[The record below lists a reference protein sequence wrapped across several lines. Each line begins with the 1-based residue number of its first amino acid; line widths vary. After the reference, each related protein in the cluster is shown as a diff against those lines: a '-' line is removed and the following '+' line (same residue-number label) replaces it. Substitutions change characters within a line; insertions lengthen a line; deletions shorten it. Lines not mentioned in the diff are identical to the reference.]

1 MAQALV
7 VLAAVLAGIAV
18 GWVAARRRSVPPGPG
33 LVPGLLVSDAS
44 LDWLRAAIG
53 ARAVWA
59 VSPSLGSEPTER
71 LVAGDDPT
79 LAMHG
84 LSTIEHRLEA
94 AQRNGQASV
103 ERLDAGTLVLRG
115 RGGAVA
121 AALLKAPAGGADV
134 DRASAELDRLLEA
147 LERRPRLAAM
157 ARAGLNP
164 GRLETLESVAH
175 RLAFEL
181 EAVTGGDVIVAAKLS
196 QGLTV
201 VGLGGTADA
210 RLEGA
215 LAPPESP
222 LARLVQEGPEVLHTD
237 EPPLGWRATDRRSQK
252 RPAILLPVELEGS
265 RIGGVVIWPRGRQ
278 LAAAA
283 LGQAEQA
290 VRRAAPRVSRAR
302 EALELRSAASRDSL
316 TGLVNR
322 RQLDLAMHAAGVEE
336 GALVMLDIDHFK
348 RLNDTLGHPAG
359 DDALV
364 HVAALLRRETRAGDL
379 PARVGGEEF
388 ALWLP
393 ATSLGSATRL
403 TERIRTALES
413 SHWMWH
419 GTPWRITAS
428 FGVAHWGE
436 TTRQVDNLAQQ
447 ADEALYTAKQAGRN
461 RVAVAG

>member
-1 MAQALV
+1 MAQALAL
-7 VLAAVLAGIAV
+7 LAAVLAGLAA
-18 GWVAARRRSVPPGPG
+18 GWLAARRRPVSPGPG

-44 LDWLRAAIG
+44 LDWLRTAIG

-59 VSPSLGSEPTER
+59 VAPSLGSEPTER
-71 LVAGDDPT
+71 LVADDPT
-79 LAMHG
+79 LAPHEI
-84 LSTIEHRLEA
+84 SAVEHRLGA

-103 ERLDAGTLVLRG
+103 ERLESGTLVLRS

-121 AALLKAPAGGADV
+121 AALLRTPSSVGGV
-134 DRASAELDRLLEA
+134 DHTTAELDRLLEA
-147 LERRPRLAAM
+147 LERRPRFAAM
-157 ARAGLNP
+157 ARAGLSP

-181 EAVTGGDVIVAAKLS
+181 EAVTGGDVIVAVRLS

-215 LAPPESP
+215 VAPPESP
-222 LARLVQEGPEVLHTD
+222 LAQLVEAGPEVRYTD
-237 EPPLGWRATDRRSQK
+237 EPPLGWRANDRRSQT
-252 RPAILLPVELEGS
+252 RPAVVLPMALEGS
-265 RIGGVVIWPRGRQ
+265 CIGGVVIWPRGRR
-278 LAAAA
+278 LPATA

-290 VRRAAPRVSRAR
+290 VQRAAPRVSRAR
-302 EALELRSAASRDSL
+302 EAFELRSAASRDAL
-316 TGLVNR
+316 TGLANR

-403 TERIRTALES
+403 TERIRAALECS
-413 SHWMWH
+413 RWMWH

-447 ADEALYTAKQAGRN
+447 ADGALYAAKQAGRN
-461 RVAVAG
+461 RIAVAAS